1 MEKLEILLE
10 NHRDIVMEFIDNLY
24 DQKYPKVKKSKTIC
38 HFKTLGNTYNS
49 DIFVRNYIDFMNHV
63 SMIVSYSDLKLHL
76 PKYIS
81 DGENNF
87 SEKCSSKNQVVKLKG
102 GMFLKTYSSTSIKMD
117 HIKKI
122 CSELL
127 NCDLNFIK

>member
-24 DQKYPKVKKSKTIC
+24 NQKYPKVKKSKTIC

-76 PKYIS
+76 SNYVTDDKS
-81 DGENNF
+81 NF
-87 SEKCSSKNQVVKLKG
+87 SETCNNKNQVVKLKSD
-102 GMFLKTYSSTSIKMD
+102 MYLKTYSPTSIKMD

-127 NCDLNFIK
+127 NCELNFIN

>member
-24 DQKYPKVKKSKTIC
+24 NEKYPRVKKSKTIC

-63 SMIVSYSDLKLHL
+63 SMLVSYSDLKLHL
-76 PKYIS
+76 SNYVTNDKS
-81 DGENNF
+81 NF
-87 SEKCSSKNQVVKLKG
+87 SETCNNKNQVVKLKN
-102 GMFLKTYSSTSIKMD
+102 GMYLKTYSPTSIKMD

-127 NCDLNFIK
+127 NCELNFIK

>member
-10 NHRDIVMEFIDNLY
+10 SHRDIVMKFIDNLY
-24 DQKYPKVKKSKTIC
+24 NEKYPKSKKSKTIC
-38 HFKTLGNTYNS
+38 HFKALGTIYNS

-63 SMIVSYSDLKLHL
+63 SMLSSYSGLKLHL
-76 PKYIS
+76 PNYIS
-81 DGENNF
+81 ESENGF
-87 SEKCSSKNQVVKLKG
+87 SEKCTSKNQVVRLKG
-102 GMFLKTYSSTSIKMD
+102 GMYLKTYSSTNIKKD

>member
-24 DQKYPKVKKSKTIC
+24 NKKYPKVKKSKTIC
-38 HFKTLGNTYNS
+38 HFKVLGTTYNS

-63 SMIVSYSDLKLHL
+63 SMIISYSDLKLHL
-76 PKYIS
+76 PNYVS
-81 DGENNF
+81 DGENSF

-102 GMFLKTYSSTSIKMD
+102 GVFLKTYSSTNIKMD